1 MNAAQPHPSPP
12 RLCRCFRDGGRL
24 QVIWARG
31 SSAVRRYPGITAAI
45 LFGLVSFAAV
55 ATAGTGYAFA
65 PVPSLAEPTMGRVEG
80 GEGALTKKL
89 PDLQADERRL
99 AARLART
106 EPKGHFIVIDQTHNH
121 LYLRKGNETL
131 LLAVCS
137 AGSGAT
143 LAEPGSPRKW
153 VFATPRGRFRVLS
166 KIRNPVWK
174 KPDWAFVEEGVPIP
188 KNPADRFEY
197 GVLGEYALYF
207 GDGYMIHGT
216 LYERLLGRSV
226 THGCIR
232 LGRDDLRTVYAAVRE
247 GTPIYIY

>member
-1 MNAAQPHPSPP
+1 MTAARPDPSPL
-12 RLCRCFRDGGRL
+12 RLCRSFEDGWRL
-24 QVIWARG
+24 QIIWARG
-31 SSAVRRYPGITAAI
+31 SSLVRRYPGITAAI
-45 LFGLVSFAAV
+45 LFGLVSSAAV

-65 PVPSLAEPTMGRVEG
+65 PVPALAGPMTEGVEG
-80 GEGALTKKL
+80 GEGALKKRL
-89 PDLQADERRL
+89 RDLQADERRL
-99 AARLART
+99 ATRLART

-121 LYLRKGNETL
+121 LFLRKGNETL

-232 LGRDDLRTVYAAVRE
+232 LGRDDLRTIYAAVRE